1 VTRVRHVLPESAA
14 GAALGLDQAR
24 DLARAAIRQRFAIA
38 PDRLRDISIVPV
50 KLPARTDWNV
60 VFEDRSRRAL
70 PRGELRVAV
79 AIAGRDVA
87 DAWRFVYIPEQ
98 WQRDMRDRRTIADVV
113 RAAGLALVGGLLLA
127 FAARAI
133 VRWSRGHA
141 PARWTLPVFLMLA
154 GARALGF
161 ANEWPA
167 RLAGFSTAQ
176 PFDLQAAQLAIGLF
190 MGATL
195 VPAVVALA
203 AGGIQVWAAPT
214 LARGRILPLGIGLG
228 AAAAGVLAIASLAR
242 AAIEPVWPSYDGA
255 ETMVPAA
262 ALPLATIASIVT
274 RSAALA
280 VILAAADRM
289 SQGWTTHRWR
299 TALFLV
305 IGGILAGAGTP
316 GPDLGRWLAGGT
328 FVGLFLLAA
337 YALVL
342 RWDLAPLPIAVA
354 TMSVLAALADG
365 FADPYPAAAAGGL
378 AAAVLGGGCAWLAW
392 RSVHSRSA

>member
-1 VTRVRHVLPESAA
+1 M
-14 GAALGLDQAR
+14 
-24 DLARAAIRQRFAIA
+24 
-38 PDRLRDISIVPV
+38 PV

-176 PFDLQAAQLAIGLF
+176 PFDLQAALLAIGLLV
-190 MGATL
+190 GATL

-203 AGGIQVWAAPT
+203 AGGIQAWAAPT
-214 LARGRILPLGIGLG
+214 FARGRILRGSGSALERRLP
-228 AAAAGVLAIASLAR
+228 ACWRSRPSRAR
-242 AAIEPVWPSYDGA
+242 ASNPCGRRTPAPRRSCPQPRCRSPRSPPSSR
-255 ETMVPAA
+255 EVR
-262 ALPLATIASIVT
+262 L
-274 RSAALA
+274 
-280 VILAAADRM
+280 
-289 SQGWTTHRWR
+289 WR
-299 TALFLV
+299 
-305 IGGILAGAGTP
+305 
-316 GPDLGRWLAGGT
+316 
-328 FVGLFLLAA
+328 
-337 YALVL
+337 
-342 RWDLAPLPIAVA
+342 
-354 TMSVLAALADG
+354 
-365 FADPYPAAAAGGL
+365 
-378 AAAVLGGGCAWLAW
+378 
-392 RSVHSRSA
+392 